1 MLPASRLNG
10 GLVAGDAEFGQGTYA
25 PLGGAGGPPRRSARH
40 LPVEREGTTQFV
52 AVDDI
57 VAVHANAHY
66 SYIYDGTSKL
76 FCPLAIGDVESR
88 LDADR
93 FIRVHRSHIIN
104 ISFVAGLKW
113 AGDNGVVE
121 LAGEDH
127 HTVPVSRS
135 RIGGLKSRLGG
146 KVGDDRVLE
155 VEGEGRVVFRYA
167 PGDNPN
173 GSVRDIAGIMSE
185 KRNVMGLMP
194 HPECVV
200 DPLLGP
206 PDGLPMFQSLVEAL
220 S

>member
-1 MLPASRLNG
+1 
-10 GLVAGDAEFGQGTYA
+10 LVAGDAEFGQGTYA

-93 FIRVHRSHIIN
+93 FVRVHRSHIIN

-146 KVGDDRVLE
+146 KVGDAV
-155 VEGEGRVVFRYA
+155 
-167 PGDNPN
+167 P
-173 GSVRDIAGIMSE
+173 
-185 KRNVMGLMP
+185 
-194 HPECVV
+194 
-200 DPLLGP
+200 
-206 PDGLPMFQSLVEAL
+206 
-220 S
+220 